1 MTKTMRQTAVCMLV
15 VLTMTSVGFA
25 QTSGTITVTGTTP
38 EAFSITNDTDGAL
51 TSTIVLG
58 TLTPAAGGVLTEG
71 TAPVRLRSNKKY
83 QLTAQASALN
93 FSNAGTADGGNSMA
107 LTDIGFGIK
116 SIDATANGGGNVATG
131 HVDTIGTGFDVVG
144 GWPAV
149 TNGLTPAFNKT
160 LNDITSPTQV
170 VSGTRVSARGNL
182 STNNNFV
189 LVTFGI
195 AALPQ
200 YFTPNT
206 GFSTTI
212 TLTISSN

>member
-1 MTKTMRQTAVCMLV
+1 MKTAVLLIVV
-15 VLTMTSVGFA
+15 VLVMASAGFA

-51 TSTIVLG
+51 TSTVALG
-58 TLTPAAGGVLTEG
+58 TLTPATGGTLTQG
-71 TAPVRLRSNKKY
+71 TAQVRFRSNKVYKV
-83 QLTAQASALN
+83 TAQASALN
-93 FSNAGTADGGNSMA
+93 FSGPGSADGGASLA
-107 LTDIGFGIK
+107 LTDVGFGITAK
-116 SIDATANGGGNVATG
+116 DATGANVATG
-131 HVDTIGTGFDVVG
+131 HTDTIVTGYDVGG

-149 TNGLTPAFNKT
+149 TNGVTPTFTKT
-160 LNDITSPTQV
+160 LNDITSATQV
-170 VSGTRVSARGNL
+170 ISGTRISARGNL

-195 AALPQ
+195 ATLPQ

-206 GFSTTI
+206 SLSTTI